1 MFVQKRQTTLR
12 CLLSS
17 YKVSLSYSLR
27 KNKRKEL
34 NVSLMIPTHGFILKC
49 VHIPTNWRSL
59 VGHRARVVVV
69 RHTDQQSYGSFIRLS
84 RHCASSWY
92 SYFITLWKDH
102 RQPRS
107 QFDHLCIHSNVSKAA
122 NSLFSRTR
130 SRTDKRTEQGNH
142 IYEVYTLCVSISTD
156 THTQESYGTCSQLG
170 ECQHV
175 HWCSVLILEMSA
187 RLSLI

>member
-1 MFVQKRQTTLR
+1 MDLF
-12 CLLSS
+12 SS
-17 YKVSLSYSLR
+17 AYIFQQAEDLWWGTK
-27 KNKRKEL
+27 
-34 NVSLMIPTHGFILKC
+34 HGFLLYTTQI
-49 VHIPTNWRSL
+49 VMRT
-59 VGHRARVVVV
+59 
-69 RHTDQQSYGSFIRLS
+69 QQSYGSFIWWS
-84 RHCASSWY
+84 RRCTSSWS

-107 QFDHLCIHSNVSKAA
+107 QFDHLCIHNNVSKAA

-130 SRTDKRTEQGNH
+130 SWTDKKTEQGNH
-142 IYEVYTLCVSISTD
+142 IYEVYTLCVSISTR